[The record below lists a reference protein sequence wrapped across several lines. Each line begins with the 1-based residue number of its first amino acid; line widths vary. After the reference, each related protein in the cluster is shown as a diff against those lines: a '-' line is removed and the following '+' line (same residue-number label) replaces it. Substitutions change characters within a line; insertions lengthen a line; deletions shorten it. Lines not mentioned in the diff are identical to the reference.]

1 MLRDLVSNQLLCGHQ
16 ILRDLVSNQLLC
28 GHQIPIYYLFS
39 LSIVQR
45 KHTIYIDIVTEKNH
59 QLINVSELAEEMGKV
74 WWALLHYFYV
84 FMDNAYTDAF
94 KGKRKVTSLNKLMKS
109 PRFHNSFRYLFLY
122 ISSKFSTIDFTYTSL
137 LQQTFFKLLLL
148 FLLFYK
154 TCKEVECRKHVLSK
168 IEAFTHTMYGYL
180 RKARV

>member
-1 MLRDLVSNQLLCGHQ
+1 MLRVLVS
-16 ILRDLVSNQLLC
+16 SQLLC

-39 LSIVQR
+39 LSIVQC
-45 KHTIYIDIVTEKNH
+45 
-59 QLINVSELAEEMGKV
+59 NVSEFAEEMGKV

-94 KGKRKVTSLNKLMKS
+94 KGKGKVTPLKTLMKS

-154 TCKEVECRKHVLSK
+154 TCK
-168 IEAFTHTMYGYL
+168 
-180 RKARV
+180 

>member
-1 MLRDLVSNQLLCGHQ
+1 MLRVLVS
-16 ILRDLVSNQLLC
+16 SQLLC

-39 LSIVQR
+39 LSIVQC
-45 KHTIYIDIVTEKNH
+45 KHTIYVDIVTEKNR
-59 QLINVSELAEEMGKV
+59 QLINVSEFAEEMGKV

-94 KGKRKVTSLNKLMKS
+94 KGKGKVTPLKKLMKS

-122 ISSKFSTIDFTYTSL
+122 ISSKLSTIEFTYAAL
-137 LQQTFFKLLLL
+137 LQQTFFKLLLS

-154 TCKEVECRKHVLSK
+154 TCK
-168 IEAFTHTMYGYL
+168 
-180 RKARV
+180 